1 MGKLRRNYNRFVT
14 RNRNKGIP
22 NLMLWICAANAVVFL
37 LNRFTNGT
45 LASALYFNAA
55 AIMQGE
61 VWRLVTYIFTF
72 ACGSSFLFSALLGA
86 VITIMFYYWVGKVL
100 ETTWG
105 TLRFNIFYFS
115 GVLITDLAGLL
126 LYWCF
131 GIPVSLS
138 AHFLNLSMFLA
149 MATLAPETRV
159 YLYGLIPVKMKWMAW
174 LDLGLTVYQ
183 IISSLV
189 YYWAYLPYFPTAV
202 SVGYVLYA
210 FFPLVALLNYFL
222 FFGRGIKALLPNRMQ
237 RSGGFRQ
244 QQRRA
249 EFRRKSEPQP
259 NPDWAKNYRSE
270 SGARPYRHKC
280 TVCGRTDTD
289 CPDLEFRYCSK
300 CKGYFCYCIDHINNH
315 THIQ

>member
-37 LNRFTNGT
+37 LNQFTNGT

-55 AIMQGE
+55 AIARGE

-115 GVLITDLAGLL
+115 GVLITDLAGML

-189 YYWAYLPYFPTAV
+189 YYWAYLPYFPTAI

-222 FFGRGIKALLPNRMQ
+222 FFGKDVKNLLPLSWQTKRK
-237 RSGGFRQ
+237 RSRAKKSVPSGDPIPFR
-244 QQRRA
+244 
-249 EFRRKSEPQP
+249 S
-259 NPDWAKNYRSE
+259 
-270 SGARPYRHKC
+270 RHSDTPKQDYTHRC
-280 TVCGRTDTD
+280 TVCGRTDVTN
-289 CPDLEFRYCSK
+289 PELEFRYCSR
-300 CKGYFCYCIDHINNH
+300 CQGYHCYCQDHISNH
-315 THIQ
+315 SHIQ